1 MQAHLGRIFGK
12 ILVVLL
18 FISRYCA
25 SIYAQDTPE
34 AIRALADR
42 VIYLDES
49 YVDSFVVYAKLIERQ
64 SKKINYKRGLCD
76 TYRLMGI
83 YYECRAEY
91 DKAIEWH
98 LKNLQLSEELNDN
111 ESKLSALSDLSAQ
124 FHYLQQYDKAKYYVK
139 KAITLSEQIPTKPKR
154 VSSFYLNLGI
164 FYRETQQPDSA
175 FISYKKSLAIKR
187 KIQDSTGIANIN
199 INISTLLIDQKKYDE
214 AQPYLNENVKYRLR
228 KKDEVNLWFDYFNL
242 SRIYLGKRQF
252 TMSQKYLEDA
262 LSIAKKIHSKQKEQ
276 ESYVL
281 YMSLY
286 QEKGDYKNALEMSQ
300 KSQKIQSEI
309 INVETTKSV
318 AELQEKY
325 EADKREQQNK
335 LLAAEL
341 ETQKWQKQTAAIIA
355 VGVTLLALLVGMAWW
370 QNRKKNHLLS
380 RKNAELEVQKA
391 RLENTLQ
398 RLHQMRE
405 QLMLSEKMASVGQ
418 LTAGIA
424 HEINNPISFVANNVQ
439 ALKMDLAEMM
449 ELLPPKQL
457 QNPAFVELHQ
467 EIQTLMASVER
478 GVDRTRDIVQGLRIF
493 ARHEEGEFTKVDLH
507 QCIDAAL
514 TLLSFE
520 IRDRCQ
526 ITKRYG
532 TIPLI
537 NGLSGKLNQV
547 FLNILTNAVQA
558 VLSAHPEATP
568 PTGLIEIITL
578 KAINWVEVRITD
590 NGSGMDEATRK
601 RIFEPFFS
609 TKPVGE
615 GTGLGMAICYS
626 IIEQHRGTIKVL
638 SEKGQGTTIVIA
650 LPI

>member
-1 MQAHLGRIFGK
+1 MQAHLGRIFWE

-18 FISRYCA
+18 FVSRYCA
-25 SIYAQDTPE
+25 PIYAQDTPE

-91 DKAIEWH
+91 GKAIEWH

-111 ESKLSALSDLSAQ
+111 ESKLSALSDLSGQ
-124 FHYLQQYDKAKYYVK
+124 FHFLKQYDKAKYYVK
-139 KAITLSEQIPTKPKR
+139 KAIALSEQTPTKPKR

-187 KIQDSTGIANIN
+187 KIQDSTGIANVN
-199 INISTLLIDQKKYDE
+199 INISTLLIDQKKYE
-214 AQPYLNENVKYRLR
+214 QAQPYLNENIKYHQR
-228 KKDEVNLWFDYFNL
+228 KNDEVNLWFDYFNL
-242 SRIYLGKRQF
+242 SRIYLEKRQF
-252 TMSQKYLEDA
+252 TMSQKYIEDA

-276 ESYVL
+276 ESYAL
-281 YMSLY
+281 YMNLY

-300 KSQKIQSEI
+300 KFQQIQSEI
-309 INVETTKSV
+309 INVETNRSV

-341 ETQKWQKQTAAIIA
+341 ETQKWQKQTVAIVA
-355 VGVTLLALLVGMAWW
+355 GAVTLLALLVGMAWW

-380 RKNAELEVQKA
+380 RKNAELEAQKSQ
-391 RLENTLQ
+391 LENTLQ

-405 QLMLSEKMASVGQ
+405 QLILSEKMASVGQ

-439 ALKMDLAEMM
+439 ALKMDLAEIL
-449 ELLPPKQL
+449 EFLPPRQR

-493 ARHEEGEFTKVDLH
+493 ARNEEGEFTKVDLH

-514 TLLSFE
+514 TLLTFE
-520 IRDRCQ
+520 TRDRCQ

-558 VLSAHPEATP
+558 VMGVHPEATP

-578 KAINWVEVRITD
+578 KALNWVEVRITD

-615 GTGLGMAICYS
+615 GTGLGMAICYG

-638 SEKGQGTTIVIA
+638 SAKGQGTTIVIE

>member
-1 MQAHLGRIFGK
+1 
-12 ILVVLL
+12 
-18 FISRYCA
+18 
-25 SIYAQDTPE
+25 
-34 AIRALADR
+34 
-42 VIYLDES
+42 
-49 YVDSFVVYAKLIERQ
+49 
-64 SKKINYKRGLCD
+64 
-76 TYRLMGI
+76 
-83 YYECRAEY
+83 
-91 DKAIEWH
+91 
-98 LKNLQLSEELNDN
+98 
-111 ESKLSALSDLSAQ
+111 
-124 FHYLQQYDKAKYYVK
+124 
-139 KAITLSEQIPTKPKR
+139 
-154 VSSFYLNLGI
+154 
-164 FYRETQQPDSA
+164 
-175 FISYKKSLAIKR
+175 
-187 KIQDSTGIANIN
+187 
-199 INISTLLIDQKKYDE
+199 
-214 AQPYLNENVKYRLR
+214 
-228 KKDEVNLWFDYFNL
+228 
-242 SRIYLGKRQF
+242 
-252 TMSQKYLEDA
+252 
-262 LSIAKKIHSKQKEQ
+262 
-276 ESYVL
+276 
-281 YMSLY
+281 
-286 QEKGDYKNALEMSQ
+286 MSQ

>member
-1 MQAHLGRIFGK
+1 MQAHLGRILGK
-12 ILVVLL
+12 VLVVLL
-18 FISRYCA
+18 FVSRYYVP
-25 SIYAQDTPE
+25 IYAQDTPE

-91 DKAIEWH
+91 GKAIEWH

-111 ESKLSALSDLSAQ
+111 ESKLSALSDLSGQ
-124 FHYLQQYDKAKYYVK
+124 FHFLKQYDKAKYYVK
-139 KAITLSEQIPTKPKR
+139 KAIALSEQIPTKPKR

-164 FYRETQQPDSA
+164 FYRETHQPDSA
-175 FISYKKSLAIKR
+175 FISYKKSLDIKR
-187 KIQDSTGIANIN
+187 KIQDSTGIANVN
-199 INISTLLIDQKKYDE
+199 INISTLLIDQKKYE
-214 AQPYLNENVKYRLR
+214 QAQPYLNENIKYHQR
-228 KKDEVNLWFDYFNL
+228 KNDEVNLWFDYFNL
-242 SRIYLGKRQF
+242 SRIYLEKRQF
-252 TMSQKYLEDA
+252 SMSQKYIDDA
-262 LSIAKKIHSKQKEQ
+262 LTIAKKIHSKQKEQ
-276 ESYVL
+276 ESYAL

-300 KSQKIQSEI
+300 KFQEIQSEI
-309 INVETTKSV
+309 INVETNRNV

-335 LLAAEL
+335 VLGAEI
-341 ETQKWQKQTAAIIA
+341 ETQKWQKQTVAIVA
-355 VGVTLLALLVGMAWW
+355 GAVTLLALLAGMAWW

-380 RKNAELEVQKA
+380 RKNAELEAQKSQ
-391 RLENTLQ
+391 LENTLQ

-439 ALKMDLAEMM
+439 ALKLDLADIT
-449 ELLPPKQL
+449 ELMSQEQL
-457 QNPAFVELHQ
+457 HNPAFVELNQ
-467 EIQTLMASVER
+467 EIQTLMASIER

-493 ARHEEGEFTKVDLH
+493 ARNEEGEFTKVDLH
-507 QCIDAAL
+507 QCIDASL
-514 TLLSFE
+514 TLLTFE
-520 IRDRCQ
+520 TRDRCQ
-526 ITKRYG
+526 IIKRYG

-558 VLSAHPEATP
+558 VMGVHPEATP

-578 KAINWVEVRITD
+578 KALNWVEVRITD

-615 GTGLGMAICYS
+615 GTGLGMAICYG

-638 SEKGQGTTIVIA
+638 SEKGQGTTIVIE

>member
-187 KIQDSTGIANIN
+187 KIQDSTGIANVN

-449 ELLPPKQL
+449 ELLPPEQL